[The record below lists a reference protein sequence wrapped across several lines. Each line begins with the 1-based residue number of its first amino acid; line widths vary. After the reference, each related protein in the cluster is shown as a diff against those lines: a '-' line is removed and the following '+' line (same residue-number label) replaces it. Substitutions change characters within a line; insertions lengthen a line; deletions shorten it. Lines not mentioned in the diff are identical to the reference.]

1 MTNANGF
8 VRRAWLCL
16 LFVVLA
22 GTARLQAEPLQL
34 DAEEQARLG
43 VKTAPIAKAGSGSW
57 IDAVA
62 TVLDPMPLI
71 RLNSELTAALAAS
84 AASRAE
90 AERTQKLVQQ
100 DSAVS
105 QKSLE
110 ASRAQAQADAGRVV
124 ALQSELRASWGAQ
137 LGSQAQAQAQRDA
150 IVAALARGES
160 ALIRIESLAS
170 MPGGRPSQAWLQLA
184 SGMER
189 HAQVL
194 GPSLQPGTGVVPGWL
209 ARVPGA
215 GLAPG
220 MALAAR
226 LDDPASIVASGA
238 LIPRAAVI
246 RWNGLQYAYVAVD
259 DGHFERRAV
268 ADARAVP
275 GGWRVEHGFK
285 VGERVV
291 VQGAAALLGAET
303 LAPTEDQE
311 EGAAGTHDTA
321 APGKN

>member
-1 MTNANGF
+1 MTNANGMA
-8 VRRAWLCL
+8 RRAGLCL
-16 LFVVLA
+16 LLAALA

-43 VKTAPIAKAGSGSW
+43 VKTMPITKAGSGAW
-57 IDAVA
+57 VEAVA

-71 RLNSELTAALAAS
+71 RLNSDLTAALAAS

-105 QKSLE
+105 QKTLE
-110 ASRAQAQADAGRVV
+110 AARAQAQADAGRVA
-124 ALQSELRASWGAQ
+124 ALQSELRAGWGAQ
-137 LGSQAQAQAQRDA
+137 LGSQAQAQRDA
-150 IVAALARGES
+150 IVTALARGDS
-160 ALIRIESLAS
+160 ALLRIETLAGP
-170 MPGGRPSQAWLQLA
+170 PGGRPSQAWLQLA
-184 SGMER
+184 SGVER
-189 HAQVL
+189 RAQVL

-209 ARVPGA
+209 ARVAGA

-226 LDDPASIVASGA
+226 LDDPTSTVASGV
-238 LIPRAAVI
+238 LIPRAALI

-303 LAPTEDQE
+303 LAPTKDEE